1 MIQSPKKEK
10 RQSSFNQLYFQI
22 LASIGASG
30 GTASF
35 EKKIDNIST
44 FLLRYLMTYVYPF
57 IKPPKI
63 KHLTLQNVLENGP
76 N

>member
-1 MIQSPKKEK
+1 MKK
-10 RQSSFNQLYFQI
+10 RQRKSNFNTLYFQI

-44 FLLRYLMTYVYPF
+44 FLLRY
-57 IKPPKI
+57 
-63 KHLTLQNVLENGP
+63 
-76 N
+76 

>member
-1 MIQSPKKEK
+1 MIQPRKKEEIK
-10 RQSSFNQLYFQI
+10 KKTRKTKKNDFNTLYFQI

-44 FLLRYLMTYVYPF
+44 FLLRY
-57 IKPPKI
+57 
-63 KHLTLQNVLENGP
+63 
-76 N
+76 